1 MKSTGYSFRTQ
12 VWSPVPTWQ
21 LNGSRAS
28 KTFFWPQCTPSM
40 LVIHIYAW
48 RQTPICKIITTKQ
61 TLMAYLCQR
70 EMWKSSAAGAI
81 YKLESIPCTHTT
93 VLTQGLHMEMLLFK
107 RAKWKEM
114 QTSWASIFNPS
125 WYARDQALALCSLG
139 KTTPLA
145 LQNVPSQCILLPYQ
159 SNRTGTLHP
168 VTCTSTQANKPREKT
183 SKSLPNLL
191 LLPAFT
197 IYAPHEKPLS

>member
-1 MKSTGYSFRTQ
+1 
-12 VWSPVPTWQ
+12 
-21 LNGSRAS
+21 
-28 KTFFWPQCTPSM
+28 
-40 LVIHIYAW
+40 
-48 RQTPICKIITTKQ
+48 
-61 TLMAYLCQR
+61 MAYLCQR

-168 VTCTSTQANKPREKT
+168 VTCTSTQANKPRERKQASPSQT
-183 SKSLPNLL
+183 YYYYRHSLYMHPRKAALL
-191 LLPAFT
+191 TTKKRHSPSP
-197 IYAPHEKPLS
+197 PHLSSSHSHMNVQPRMFSQ